1 MMTNF
6 IKLFLLSFGAIFLLS
21 CNNDEANQ
29 QRELA
34 TSFATAFFNWEYK
47 ECLDKVTPESES
59 AIRFMASNVS
69 KDEVERLRSMSKGA
83 TVKLLPESKQLNDS
97 VFQAIVSVTNAYW
110 PNSIDKQATY
120 HEQAIAEFLLVKKG
134 GRWYADLLKGAPK
147 MAFPQQNE
155 KQDRVQGQDSE

>member
-6 IKLFLLSFGAIFLLS
+6 IKLFLLSCGTVFLLS
-21 CNNDEANQ
+21 CNNDEAKL

-47 ECLDKVTPESES
+47 ECLDKVTPESKS
-59 AIRFMASNVS
+59 AIQFMASNVS
-69 KDEVERLRSMSKGA
+69 KDEVEKLKAMSQGVTA
-83 TVKLLPESKQLNDS
+83 ELLPESKQLNDS

-110 PNSIDKQATY
+110 PDSIGKPATY
-120 HEQAIAEFLLVKKG
+120 HEQARTEFLLVKKG

-147 MAFPQQNE
+147 MAFPLQNE
-155 KQDRVQGQDSE
+155 TQGRVQSQD